1 MCISP
6 TRIWTFDYQN
16 RADPNKIRRFLG
28 IFPDP
33 AGGSVRRIGNA
44 LILGPSVTGHDL
56 GTSDLLNHQ
65 AVSSHQ
71 PQCRFELGDPAD
83 RDQVAPSRAILPQSG
98 IQNGA
103 RRS

>member
-16 RADPNKIRRFLG
+16 RADPNKIHRFLG

-44 LILGPSVTGHDL
+44 LILGLAALTLV
-56 GTSDLLNHQ
+56 
-65 AVSSHQ
+65 V
-71 PQCRFELGDPAD
+71 
-83 RDQVAPSRAILPQSG
+83 AILCSG
-98 IQNGA
+98 IAVYIAQTGGRVRHPEFRPSETQSPSSENDHQDK
-103 RRS
+103 